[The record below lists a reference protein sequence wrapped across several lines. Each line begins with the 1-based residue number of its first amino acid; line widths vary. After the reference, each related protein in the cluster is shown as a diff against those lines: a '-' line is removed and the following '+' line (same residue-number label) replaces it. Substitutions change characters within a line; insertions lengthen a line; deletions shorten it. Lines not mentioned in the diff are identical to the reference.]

1 MSAPLN
7 RTMAVVA
14 VLAACASLMVA
25 SPAAAQSGPR
35 LADTKTTTRAAV
47 SSSWWNAVGS
57 GSLRAN
63 PHTDYGNAGTFG
75 AGDSM
80 WLQCYF
86 FGGPAGQ
93 YGNKLWYWAYNY
105 TRGEQGFINDTNLNT
120 PGTAANP
127 QPQAEPCLPAGTGSD
142 YNYPGDPQFK
152 VVNAASTVNWGNS
165 PSTMWAAG
173 FGFVN
178 NDTAQ
183 LHCYFFGGPAG
194 QYGNKLWYL
203 AYDVNRNTYGW
214 INDTN
219 LNTPGTAANPQ
230 PQTGRCW

>member
-1 MSAPLN
+1 MSALLN

-35 LADTKTTTRAAV
+35 LAEAKTTTRAAV

-93 YGNKLWYWAYNY
+93 YGNKLWY
-105 TRGEQGFINDTNLNT
+105 
-120 PGTAANP
+120 
-127 QPQAEPCLPAGTGSD
+127 
-142 YNYPGDPQFK
+142 
-152 VVNAASTVNWGNS
+152 
-165 PSTMWAAG
+165 
-173 FGFVN
+173 
-178 NDTAQ
+178 
-183 LHCYFFGGPAG
+183 
-194 QYGNKLWYL
+194 L

-219 LNTPGTAANPQ
+219 LNTPGCEPPAPDRPLLVAGAPLLEGEGLHQREHRAGRKRPSGLRWSPPGPDRFRWMIALAWSPELPGEQLVVLIDGRQAVAGVRWQRADPGAVGMLEPAAEQ
-230 PQTGRCW
+230 PDGVGRG

>member
-1 MSAPLN
+1 MWIKPRM
-7 RTMAVVA
+7 RTLGSTVLVAALAAVVVSGSA
-14 VLAACASLMVA
+14 QAGEERTGQ
-25 SPAAAQSGPR
+25 PAAE
-35 LADTKTTTRAAV
+35 AAAS
-47 SSSWWNAVGS
+47 SSSWRAVGS
-57 GSLRAN
+57 GDLRAN
-63 PHTDYGNAGTFG
+63 PNTNRGTSGTFG
-75 AGDSM
+75 QNDEM

-105 TRGEQGFINDTNLNT
+105 TRATQGFINDTNLNT

-127 QPQAEPCLPAGTGSD
+127 QPQAEPCLPAGYGSD
-142 YNYPGDPQFK
+142 YPGSVSFK
-152 VVNAASTVNWGNS
+152 VVNAPSLVVWGNS

-173 FGFVN
+173 HGFAN
-178 NDTAQ
+178 NETMR

-194 QYGNKLWYL
+194 QYGNVLWYL
-203 AYDVNRNTYGW
+203 AYNVNRNTYGW

-230 PQTGRCW
+230 VQTSRCW